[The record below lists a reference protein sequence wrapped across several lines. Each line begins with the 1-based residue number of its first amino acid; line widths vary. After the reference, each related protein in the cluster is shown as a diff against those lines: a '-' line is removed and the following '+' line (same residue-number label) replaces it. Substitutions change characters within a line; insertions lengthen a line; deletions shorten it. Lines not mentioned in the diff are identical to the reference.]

1 MVVLAVVLL
10 FIAAIAASALF
21 TTAVVNWGV
30 IPLVIAFGGPDLP
43 FWPTFIVTFVVLSLI
58 GSIANRT
65 LTLKENS

>member
-10 FIAAIAASALF
+10 VIIALAASALI

-30 IPLVIAFGGPDLP
+30 IPLVLAFGGPELP
-43 FWPTFIVTFVVLSLI
+43 FWPTFIITYIVLTVI

-65 LTLKENS
+65 LTVKES

>member
-1 MVVLAVVLL
+1 MAALAIFLL
-10 FIAAIAASALF
+10 FLAAVAVSGLF
-21 TTAVVNWGV
+21 TAAVTNWGV
-30 IPLVIAFGGPDLP
+30 IPLVIAFGGPELP